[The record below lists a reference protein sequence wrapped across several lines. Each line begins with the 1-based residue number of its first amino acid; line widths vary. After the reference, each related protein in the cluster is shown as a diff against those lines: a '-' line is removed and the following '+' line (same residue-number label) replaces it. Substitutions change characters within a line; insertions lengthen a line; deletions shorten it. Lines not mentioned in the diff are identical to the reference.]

1 MTPQEMVQDL
11 FRVRQQLGRVPNRVE
26 YQKWGKVSGPAIVQT
41 FGSFALF
48 VKCAG
53 LDHIGGKRDKQEIRR
68 QAHEKLIEEVSQRTI
83 PQPPK
88 ITRKLLCISDLH
100 QPYSHP
106 DAFAFVSALQGKYG
120 FDTVLIG
127 GDEIDHHAMSFHDSD
142 PDLPSAGH
150 ELELAIK
157 GLEPFYNLF
166 AVADV
171 LESNHG
177 SMVYRKGKHHGFPRQ
192 VLRSYRD
199 VLNAPTGWTWRETFT
214 YQFPTG
220 QKAVAHHGYKQNTL
234 AASQERGLS
243 IIQFHFHNDLSIRY
257 WERDGE
263 LLFALQSGCLIDDTS
278 MAFAYN
284 KVSVKRP
291 IIGCSGVI
299 EGIPVLFPMLRDSR
313 NRWTGRIP

>member
-106 DAFAFVSALQGKYG
+106 DAFVFVTGA
-120 FDTVLIG
+120 
-127 GDEIDHHAMSFHDSD
+127 
-142 PDLPSAGH
+142 
-150 ELELAIK
+150 
-157 GLEPFYNLF
+157 
-166 AVADV
+166 
-171 LESNHG
+171 
-177 SMVYRKGKHHGFPRQ
+177 RQ
-192 VLRSYRD
+192 VRVRI
-199 VLNAPTGWTWRETFT
+199 VE
-214 YQFPTG
+214 
-220 QKAVAHHGYKQNTL
+220 AHGVVVN
-234 AASQERGLS
+234 
-243 IIQFHFHNDLSIRY
+243 
-257 WERDGE
+257 
-263 LLFALQSGCLIDDTS
+263 LIPADQDCI
-278 MAFAYN
+278 
-284 KVSVKRP
+284 K
-291 IIGCSGVI
+291 
-299 EGIPVLFPMLRDSR
+299 PVLSL
-313 NRWTGRIP
+313 